1 MRVTT
6 ICPKTKEANGEI
18 ILIVVIIMIMI
29 ILIADMINDY
39 DYSDC
44 INKLYW
50 LQVASQAQYLSR

>member
-44 INKLYW
+44 RYDQW
-50 LQVASQAQYLSR
+50 LWLFWLHE

>member
-1 MRVTT
+1 MQVTT
-6 ICPKTKEANGEI
+6 IEANGE
-18 ILIVVIIMIMI
+18 I

-44 INKLYW
+44 INKFCW